1 MNIIVLSP
9 IRLMGDG
16 LVACLACRPEMTV
29 CAVVNDIATLRQTL
43 SVTRADLV
51 LVDVTQGIELYD
63 LRSIAAEHPE
73 AALVALGLVEQRQE
87 VIRCGRAGFVGYV
100 ARDATVDALCSALR
114 DVVQG
119 RLACPAEISGGLLRA
134 LFRSDR
140 QPTHENAALA
150 QALTR
155 RECSVL
161 QLIGH
166 GDSNKEIARHLS
178 LSEATVKH
186 HVHNILGKLNLPRRT
201 QAMRLVRDVPWLVS
215 ASDRAGTPEPTQR
228 AGSSA

>member
-1 MNIIVLSP
+1 VRLADAMNIIVLSP

-16 LVACLACRPEMTV
+16 LVACLTRQPEMNV
-29 CAVVNDIATLRQTL
+29 CAVVNDLATLRQTL
-43 SVTRADLV
+43 SATHADLV
-51 LVDVTQGIELYD
+51 LVDVTQGIDLYD
-63 LRSIAAEHPE
+63 VRSIAAEHPE

-100 ARDATVDALCSALR
+100 ARDASVDTLCSALR
-114 DVVQG
+114 DVVHG
-119 RLACPAEISGGLLRA
+119 RLACSAEVSGALLRA
-134 LFRSDR
+134 LFRMDKPSAH
-140 QPTHENAALA
+140 QSEALA
-150 QALTR
+150 HALTR

-201 QAMRLVRDVPWLVS
+201 QAMRLVRDAPWL
-215 ASDRAGTPEPTQR
+215 ASTSDADGTM
-228 AGSSA
+228 

>member
-9 IRLMGDG
+9 LRLMGDG
-16 LVACLACRPEMTV
+16 LVACLACRAEVTV
-29 CAVVNDIATLRQTL
+29 CAVVNDLTMLRHAL
-43 SVTRADLV
+43 STTRADVV

-63 LRSIAAEHPE
+63 VRSFAAEHPE

-100 ARDATVDALCSALR
+100 ARDATVDTLCNALR
-114 DVVQG
+114 DVVNG

-134 LFRSDR
+134 LFRLDR
-140 QPTHENAALA
+140 PTARENEALA
-150 QALTR
+150 HALTR

-161 QLIGH
+161 QLIGR
-166 GDSNKEIARHLS
+166 GDSNKEIARCLS

-186 HVHNILGKLNLPRRT
+186 HVHNILGKLDLPRRT
-201 QAMRLVRDVPWLVS
+201 QAMRLVRDAPWLVS
-215 ASDRAGTPEPTQR
+215 ASDTAGTPESTR
-228 AGSSA
+228 RTG